1 MKNSIQNLLLLSVL
15 FIGIKAH
22 SQSFTISDTLI
33 EDSLYVNG
41 YFDEMV
47 TLKNNTSNDMVIK
60 YRIIENSID
69 TANWVILFC
78 TYPTCLT
85 FIPESGRTDT
95 ITANKEVLIAN
106 LGIDAGSTPK
116 NCNLKIEFFDVSDS
130 TVRDTLEFVMIA
142 SSTDKNPMEPSSIS
156 DLSSAS
162 QFKVYPNP
170 ISNQFSIEFKDAD
183 YSWKLVDAFGRT
195 IREADLSESK
205 ELVEIDSSNLPSGMY
220 LLGINTAD
228 GASYQKRIIKP

>member
-1 MKNSIQNLLLLSVL
+1 MKKMIQKLVILAIL
-15 FIGIKAH
+15 FIGVKAH
-22 SQSFTISDTLI
+22 SQSYTISDTLV

-41 YFDEMV
+41 YYDEMV
-47 TLKNNTSNDMVIK
+47 TLKNNTSNDMVIE
-60 YRIIENSID
+60 YRILENTID

-116 NCNLKIEFFDVSDS
+116 DCNLKIEFFDVSDS
-130 TVRDTLEFVMIA
+130 TSRDTLEFVMHA
-142 SSTDKNPMEPSSIS
+142 SSTDKFPATPSSINN
-156 DLSSAS
+156 LGNAS

-170 ISNQFSIEFKDAD
+170 ISNQFSIELKDTE
-183 YSWKLVDAFGRT
+183 YSWKLVDTYGR
-195 IREADLSESK
+195 IVKESEQSEPK
-205 ELVEIDSSNLPSGMY
+205 ELVEIDSSKLPSGMY
-220 LLGINTAD
+220 MLEINTAV
-228 GASYQKRIIKP
+228 GVVYQKRIVKP

>member
-1 MKNSIQNLLLLSVL
+1 MKKTIKNLLLLTIL
-15 FIGIKAH
+15 FIGVKAH

-41 YFDEMV
+41 YYDEMV
-47 TLKNNTSNDMVIK
+47 TLENNTSNNMVIK
-60 YRIIENSID
+60 YRILENTID

-95 ITANKEVLIAN
+95 ITANKEVLIAS

-116 NCNLKIEFFDVSDS
+116 DCNLKIEFFDVSDS
-130 TVRDTLEFVMIA
+130 TTRDTLEFVMHA
-142 SSTDKNPMEPSSIS
+142 SSTDKFPAAPSSINN
-156 DLSSAS
+156 LGNAS

-170 ISNQFSIEFKDAD
+170 ISNQFSIELKDTE
-183 YSWKLVDAFGRT
+183 YSWKLVDTYGR
-195 IREADLSESK
+195 IVKESVQSESK
-205 ELVEIDSSNLPSGMY
+205 ELVEIDSSKLPSGMY
-220 LLGINTAD
+220 MLEINTAV
-228 GASYQKRIIKP
+228 GFAYQKRIVKP